1 MALTNAE
8 RQRQFRE
15 RHIEEGGKRVL
26 HLIVEAKTLA
36 QLKRLARHHAMTVT
50 AIVEDLAAKA
60 DSDIRNE
67 LSDGER
73 RAYARKL
80 ES

>member
-1 MALTNAE
+1 MAISNAE
-8 RQRQFRE
+8 RQRLFRE
-15 RHIEEGGKRVL
+15 RHLDEGGKLVL
-26 HLIVEAKTLA
+26 HLIVDAKTMM
-36 QLKRLARHHAMTVT
+36 QLKRLARWHATTVT
-50 AIVEDLAAKA
+50 AIVEELAAKA